1 MFAVDEVF
9 IIDFDSD
16 KHMVVQPDS
25 TRHLLEKK
33 RITRHANFPR
43 IQPNFSPLIH
53 WSSTGEAAIS
63 KS

>member
-33 RITRHANFPR
+33 KNYKTCK
-43 IQPNFSPLIH
+43 FSPD
-53 WSSTGEAAIS
+53 STQFQPTHTLEFDR
-63 KS
+63 